1 MVQYTLAVDRVNHNV
16 AYLYSHFHPAVL
28 RLIYTTIKAARDH
41 NIWAGMCGEM
51 ASDPAA
57 AVLLLG
63 MGIHEL
69 SMSAPSIPKVKE
81 KIRKISF
88 EEAKVILE
96 AVLQLETA
104 EEVKSVCSTVLV
116 NAFYL

>member
-1 MVQYTLAVDRVNHNV
+1 
-16 AYLYSHFHPAVL
+16 
-28 RLIYTTIKAARDH
+28 
-41 NIWAGMCGEM
+41 M

-104 EEVKSVCSTVLV
+104 EEVKE
-116 NAFYL
+116 YLKNNL